1 MRVRVGSKGMAPE
14 TLEIE
19 TGDGKGLNAV
29 TGTTPR
35 LIWGPNQIRG
45 HSFRGKEAR
54 RDHGLPQAGA

>member
-1 MRVRVGSKGMAPE
+1 MAPE

>member
-29 TGTTPR
+29 TGTTS
-35 LIWGPNQIRG
+35 WGPNQIRG

-54 RDHGLPQAGA
+54 RDHGLLQAGA